1 MRWFESERSTS
12 LRRVSEAAMAIT
24 LAGGVGLVGLGWM
37 PEAWLGWLLV
47 GQCIIA
53 AWWILAGLVGQ
64 GLEHFH
70 EPRRLT
76 IGWGRWRLVAWGQ
89 LRLSDGLFWGPR
101 PDDRAWARTRRVG
114 SPPPGISRR
123 ADAPVAADPLAH
135 RPPWHRDRPLRH
147 APGLARGRAPPLARA
162 MVRGAADRGH
172 GVSASTPAAPV
183 ARPAPSLP
191 AATRGRGPR

>member
-89 LRLSDGLFWGPR
+89 LRLSDELFWVLALTIALGL
-101 PDDRAWARTRRVG
+101 G
-114 SPPPGISRR
+114 SAGGKSSAGDISTGRR
-123 ADAPVAADPLAH
+123 ACCC
-135 RPPWHRDRPLRH
+135 
-147 APGLARGRAPPLARA
+147 
-162 MVRGAADRGH
+162 
-172 GVSASTPAAPV
+172 
-183 ARPAPSLP
+183 
-191 AATRGRGPR
+191 